1 MSEQER
7 EKAGTQYFKIV
18 SDPQES
24 VRDVL
29 IDVYKVLPISPAIKV
44 QEARSPGSTAMK
56 SSKS

>member
-29 IDVYKVLPISPAIKV
+29 IDVYKALQVKGYNPVNQMVGYIMSEDP
-44 QEARSPGSTAMK
+44 T
-56 SSKS
+56 